1 MYIQQVYIS
10 ITAAL
15 NGLEEQQ
22 HSTTF
27 TASVFDRPGCTLLSK
42 YFYENP
48 SHAKSWM
55 IDKK

>member
-1 MYIQQVYIS
+1 MS

-27 TASVFDRPGCTLLSK
+27 TASVFDRPGFTLLSK

-48 SHAKSWM
+48 SHAKSM
-55 IDKK
+55 DD

>member
-1 MYIQQVYIS
+1 MYTQQVYIS

-22 HSTTF
+22 HSTIF

-42 YFYENP
+42 NYFENP
-48 SHAKSWM
+48 SHAKSM
-55 IDKK
+55 DD